1 MVTLTKT
8 FIRKYL
14 KFYLVLRNLI
24 IKEWGLILN
33 HDLYSLAEA
42 KVHPILFIVKFLLL
56 NSKTNLKAEADL
68 CCYTLLRKAPH
79 HRKFDTTPR

>member
-42 KVHPILFIVKFLLL
+42 KVHPIPFIVKFLLL
-56 NSKTNLKAEADL
+56 NPKTNLKAEADFF
-68 CCYTLLRKAPH
+68 CYV
-79 HRKFDTTPR
+79 PRHSRPKRNVL

>member
-14 KFYLVLRNLI
+14 KFYLVLCNLI

-33 HDLYSLAEA
+33 YDLYSLAEA
-42 KVHPILFIVKFLLL
+42 KVHPILFYSQISTFK
-56 NSKTNLKAEADL
+56 SKNKS
-68 CCYTLLRKAPH
+68 KG
-79 HRKFDTTPR
+79 